1 MQKVRKAPFKIAFLN
16 RQRQVSL
23 AEKIN
28 VLRASVMGAND
39 GILSIAGI
47 VIGVAGATSNSYAI
61 FLAGIAG
68 MLAGTVSM
76 AMGEY
81 VSVNAQRD
89 TERRAVQAE
98 TQRLATDYDAEVAH
112 IAQQYVQTGIKPEL
126 AQKAAQEMMT
136 KDALSTG
143 VRERYGFDAKDH
155 TNPISA
161 ALASMVAFPL
171 GSILP
176 LVAITLF
183 PGNIRLLATVAAVII
198 ALAFTGYAAAALGKA
213 NRFKAVLRNVI
224 SGSLTMLMTY
234 LIGSLFAR

>member
-1 MQKVRKAPFKIAFLN
+1 MEKAKVSKLIRHKKS
-16 RQRQVSL
+16 SL

-81 VSVNAQRD
+81 VSVNSQRD
-89 TERRAVQAE
+89 MERRAVQE
-98 TQRLATDYDAEVAH
+98 EIELLDDHYDDEVDFVTQKYLK
-112 IAQQYVQTGIKPEL
+112 TGLKPEL
-126 AQKAAQEMMT
+126 AKKAVEEMMA
-136 KDALSTG
+136 KDALETT
-143 VRERYGFDAKDH
+143 VRERFGFDPKEH
-155 TNPISA
+155 TSA
-161 ALASMVAFPL
+161 VAAAIASMISFPT

-176 LVAITLF
+176 LVAITLM
-183 PGNIRLLATVAAVII
+183 PRDIRVIATVIAVII
-198 ALAFTGYAAAALGKA
+198 ALSLTGYAAAALGNA
-213 NRFKAVLRNVI
+213 NRAKAVIRNVI
-224 SGSLTMLMTY
+224 SGSLTMLITY
-234 LIGSLFAR
+234 GIGSLFAR